1 MSNGMNERVK
11 RMTQDEVTKE
21 MVQYGRVR
29 TDAEMTLE
37 KSGLEM
43 RRVGMML
50 LANEDGKVLLS
61 MLEEMF
67 YRGNLHEP
75 DPHMTY
81 FNCGR
86 RDVVVFLL
94 GLRDQAKKEK

>member
-1 MSNGMNERVK
+1 MNERTK
-11 RMTQDEVTKE
+11 RLTQDEVTKE

-29 TDAEMTLE
+29 SDAEMTLE
-37 KSGLEM
+37 KSSLEM

-50 LANEDGKVLLS
+50 LASDDGKLLLS

-67 YRGNLHEP
+67 YKGGLHEP
-75 DPHMTY
+75 DAHMTY